1 MKQQNFIF
9 ENKKRTILIADDE
22 LINREI
28 LGNLLVDTYDILYA
42 TDGVEAYDLMSK
54 NADKISLVLLD
65 LIMPKMTG
73 LELLSKVKDDKTL
86 SNIPIIVATS
96 DSLSE
101 EKSLE
106 LGAIDFIPKPYPRQS
121 VILARIKR
129 VIDLYEDRVIINH
142 TERDPLTNLYNLEY
156 FYHYGKLFDQ
166 YYKEDMDSIVLEIR
180 QFHVLN
186 ERFGIAYCN
195 NLLKNIALKL
205 KEMMRT
211 IKGIVCRRDNAVFMI
226 YCRHQD
232 DYSKFLNELQDAE
245 SNILF
250 RMGIYEKI

>member
-54 NADKISLVLLD
+54 NADKITLVLLD

-73 LELLSKVKDDKTL
+73 LELLSEVKDDKTL
-86 SNIPIIVATS
+86 SNIPIIVVTS

-129 VIDLYEDRVIINH
+129 VIVLYEDKMYASFEVAEPIYLANLGLKDGADKQVRKAGTKVATGEMTVDEAIN
-142 TERDPLTNLYNLEY
+142 N
-156 FYHYGKLFDQ
+156 
-166 YYKEDMDSIVLEIR
+166 
-180 QFHVLN
+180 
-186 ERFGIAYCN
+186 FGN
-195 NLLKNIALKL
+195 
-205 KEMMRT
+205 
-211 IKGIVCRRDNAVFMI
+211 F
-226 YCRHQD
+226 
-232 DYSKFLNELQDAE
+232 S
-245 SNILF
+245 
-250 RMGIYEKI
+250 